1 MCNYENS
8 IHSLVKYNNKTI
20 QVFQIYCTFWR
31 YTMKTTNTTIS
42 TTMKTN
48 KLPINSNCDVYIALQ
63 NLQIKTMQGA
73 TITDLCNNQ
82 LQAINTFTSQLTTY
96 DGAIAIDSPEF
107 IQVKKIELS
116 IKSLKAI
123 INASLKKIN
132 IDFVAKQTKAYQ
144 KAYNIP
150 ETLFTVYS
158 IYQVE
163 LHQGDAFDS
172 QKWCIRCI
180 GREPNGKEI
189 QQILGETFSPK
200 IYKGVVNDLL
210 ASTIVWGVVNSGLQ
224 LSATE
229 KTTLKKNLG
238 ERFSVKNTT
247 QSLKALKGNINRT
260 KELLYPEYSKEY
272 GNKARFELLY
282 RAITEVNLKNGTTSI
297 TNATIKNARNL
308 IPRFL
313 HWHLCNI
320 KPHIA
325 ISKTKK
331 VVKSTKSK
339 YYIIN
344 TNLD

>member
-1 MCNYENS
+1 
-8 IHSLVKYNNKTI
+8 
-20 QVFQIYCTFWR
+20 
-31 YTMKTTNTTIS
+31 MKTTNITIS

-48 KLPINSNCDVYIALQ
+48 KLPINGNGNVYIALQ
-63 NLQIKTMQGA
+63 NLQTETMQGA
-73 TITDLCNNQ
+73 TVSALCNNQ
-82 LQAINTFTSQLTTY
+82 LQAINTLANQFATY

-107 IQVKKIELS
+107 IQVKKLELS
-116 IKSLKAI
+116 IKTLKDV

-132 IDFVAKQTKAYQ
+132 VDFIAQQIKAYQ
-144 KAYNIP
+144 KAYNVP
-150 ETLFTVYS
+150 KTLFTVYS
-158 IYQVE
+158 IYKIE
-163 LHQGDAFDS
+163 LHQGDAFNPK
-172 QKWCIRCI
+172 KWCIRCI

-210 ASTIVWGVVNSGLQ
+210 TSTIMWGIVNSGLQ
-224 LSATE
+224 LSTTE

-247 QSLKALKGNINRT
+247 QSLKALKGSINRT